1 MSEAV
6 FELPDDLLAA
16 IEQLPPW
23 PPQDDAVDRRTREVD
38 DGVALLD
45 AALERAGG
53 RADAELVAA
62 CHRLLD
68 ALADY
73 ESDADRRLRRRL
85 DTLAAIHA
93 SLARLR
99 ELRSVEA
106 IIARAAQ
113 EACTACGFDRAVVYR
128 LRGPELIAESFHVEG
143 HPAIAQRLLEFS
155 RDLPLRM
162 DRHSHEREMIRRR
175 LPMCVQDVM
184 DDPHTFHPQAEVYD
198 THSYVA
204 APILPQGKVIGF
216 VHADHRLKPRRVDDF
231 DRDALWAFAEGL
243 GFAIERARL
252 AERLRAQ
259 GDELQR
265 LLRRAGA
272 VVQDYL
278 DAEVDLIGARD
289 QSSAATRT
297 AEALMWSARDDEDAT
312 GVEAALSRREREV
325 LALLG
330 TGASNAQIAAQLVIS
345 DETAKT
351 HVKRILRKL
360 GAANRVEAAAL
371 WLRAQQGREQA

>member
-1 MSEAV
+1 MSEV
-6 FELPDDLLAA
+6 VWDLPDDLLAA

-23 PPQDDAVDRRTREVD
+23 PPQDDAVDGRSREVD
-38 DGVALLD
+38 DAAAMLD
-45 AALERAGG
+45 AALERAGAG
-53 RADAELVAA
+53 TDPGLVAA
-62 CHRLLD
+62 CHQLLD
-68 ALADY
+68 ALGAY
-73 ESDADRRLRRRL
+73 EAEADRRLRRRL

-128 LRGPELIAESFHVEG
+128 LRGPELIAEAFHVEG

-184 DDPHTFHPQAEVYD
+184 EDPHTFHPQAEVYD

-278 DAEVDLIGARD
+278 DAEVDLVGARD

-297 AEALMWSARDDEDAT
+297 AEALMWSPRDDGTEVD
-312 GVEAALSRREREV
+312 AALSRREREV